1 MHTMQKKRAKIDPC
15 CKIVSIIKFGKYI
28 IDFTIFNDAFGFIR
42 SMALI
47 VRWIVVRKNHRYE
60 ERQINHVVL

>member
-1 MHTMQKKRAKIDPC
+1 MHTMQKKRAKVYPC
-15 CKIVSIIKFGKYI
+15 CKIVSLIKFDKYI
-28 IDFTIFNDAFGFIR
+28 VDFTIFNDAFGFVR
-42 SMALI
+42 PMALI